1 MKRLASLAV
10 GPFLTSQSLFMN
22 KLLLTSLLA
31 SLGQLLAA
39 DSVPP
44 GSAVTDIGDR
54 LEIFVDRALIDSMEG
69 ATLVLGQP
77 RPEEIS
83 ITFDHPWE
91 SNFSAAYMTVIKDGG
106 TYRLYYRGGT
116 KTDTGI
122 IKAGTE
128 VTCYAESQDGK
139 TWVKPKLGLVE
150 FEGSKDNNIILGPTK
165 LRSSCNF
172 TAMLDDRPGVPAAE
186 RYKGVGAGTGREEGL
201 IRFVSP
207 DGIHWQIYSEKII
220 FAGYKLDSLNV
231 VSWLPAEQCYAIYM
245 RAWSEGGTPGNPK
258 PRDAY
263 RTIARA
269 VSKDFKTWS
278 EPVRMQFRGEEK
290 ARNLYSNATMPYFRA
305 PHILISMPHRM
316 ISEQVVPRAEL
327 EAYKTETR
335 AIANSIGDVML
346 MSSRDGTT
354 YDRTFMDAFVRPGME
369 RGAWHARSLFTSMGI
384 VPTGNAEISFYV
396 STNYAIPSHQIRRYS
411 LRTDGFASLHAGYS
425 GGTMTTKPLRFS
437 GEKLVLNYWTS
448 AAGSIR
454 AELLDEA
461 DKPLAGY
468 AAGDCQKIIG
478 NEIRRIVSWGDK
490 DNLSALAGKPVRLRF
505 RIVDA
510 DLYSLRF
517 E

>member
-1 MKRLASLAV
+1 
-10 GPFLTSQSLFMN
+10 MN
-22 KLLLTSLLA
+22 QLLLVSFLA

-39 DSVPP
+39 DIVPP
-44 GSAVTDIGDR
+44 RSAVMDIGDR
-54 LEIFVDRALIDSMEG
+54 LEIFVDRALIDSMDG
-69 ATLVLGQP
+69 TTLALDQP

-83 ITFDHPWE
+83 LTFDNPWE
-91 SNFSAAYMTVIKDGG
+91 GNFSAAYMTVIKDGG

-116 KTDTGI
+116 KADNGI
-122 IKAGTE
+122 TKAGTE
-128 VTCYAESQDGK
+128 VTCYAESADGK
-139 TWVKPKLGLVE
+139 TWVKPKLGLVA
-150 FEGSKDNNIILGPTK
+150 FEGSTENNIILGPTR

-172 TAMLDDRPGVPAAE
+172 TAMLDDRPGVPTAE
-186 RYKGVGAGTGREEGL
+186 RYKGVGSGSGREEGL

-207 DGIHWQIYSEKII
+207 DGIHWKIYSEEII

-269 VSKDFKTWS
+269 TSKDFKTWS
-278 EPVRMQFRGEEK
+278 EPVRMQFSGAEK

-316 ISEQVVPRAEL
+316 ISEEVVPRAEL
-327 EAYKTETR
+327 EAYKTELR
-335 AIANSIGDVML
+335 AITNSIGDVML

-354 YDRTFMDAFVRPGME
+354 YDRTFMEAFVRPGME
-369 RGAWHARSLFTSMGI
+369 RGAWHARSLFASMGI
-384 VPTGNAEISFYV
+384 VPTSDAEMSFYV
-396 STNYAIPSHQIRRYS
+396 STNYGLPSHQIRRYS
-411 LRTDGFASLHAGYS
+411 LRTDGFASLHAGS
-425 GGTMTTKPLRFS
+425 TGGTMTTKPLRFS

-448 AAGSIR
+448 AAGIIR
-454 AELLDEA
+454 VELLDEA
-461 DKPLAGY
+461 GKPLPGY

-478 NEIRRIVSWGDK
+478 NEISRTVTWGGQV
-490 DNLSALAGKPVRLRF
+490 NLSEFVGKPVRLRF

-517 E
+517 ER

>member
-1 MKRLASLAV
+1 MKKAYIILSALLAV
-10 GPFLTSQSLFMN
+10 S
-22 KLLLTSLLA
+22 
-31 SLGQLLAA
+31 GQLLAA
-39 DSVPP
+39 D
-44 GSAVTDIGDR
+44 AVTDIGDR
-54 LEIFVDRALIDSMEG
+54 LEIFVDHALIDTMDG
-69 ATLVLGQP
+69 ATLTLGQP

-83 ITFDHPWE
+83 LTFDHPWE
-91 SNFSAAYMTVIKDGG
+91 SSFSAAYMTVIKDGG
-106 TYRLYYRGGT
+106 TYRLYYRGGS
-116 KTDTGI
+116 KTDTGM

-186 RYKGVGAGTGREEGL
+186 RYKGVGSGSGREEGL

-207 DGIHWQIYSEKII
+207 DGIHWKIYSDEII

-263 RTIARA
+263 RTIARSI
-269 VSKDFKTWS
+269 SKDFKTWS
-278 EPVRMQFRGEEK
+278 EPVRMQFAGEEK

-305 PHILISMPHRM
+305 PHILISTPHRM
-316 ISEQVVPRAEL
+316 ISEEVVPRAEL
-327 EAYKTETR
+327 EAYHTELR
-335 AIANSIGDVML
+335 AITNSIGDVML

-369 RGAWHARSLFTSMGI
+369 RGAWHARSLFASMGI
-384 VPTGNAEISFYV
+384 VPTSDAEMSFYV

-411 LRTDGFASLHAGYS
+411 LRTDGFASIHAGYK
-425 GGTMTTKPLRFS
+425 GGTVTTKPLRFS

-448 AAGSIR
+448 AAGIIR
-454 AELLDEA
+454 VELLDEA
-461 DKPLAGY
+461 GKPLPGY

-478 NEIRRIVSWGDK
+478 NEIRRVVSWGGK
-490 DNLSALAGKPVRLRF
+490 DNLSDLVGKPVRLRF
-505 RIVDA
+505 RIIDA

-517 E
+517 EH

>member
-1 MKRLASLAV
+1 MKKAPIILSA
-10 GPFLTSQSLFMN
+10 
-22 KLLLTSLLA
+22 LLA
-31 SLGQLLAA
+31 ASGQLLAA
-39 DSVPP
+39 D
-44 GSAVTDIGDR
+44 AVTDIGDR
-54 LEIFVDRALIDSMEG
+54 LEIFVDRALIDTMDG
-69 ATLVLGQP
+69 ATLTLGQS

-83 ITFDHPWE
+83 LTFDHPWE
-91 SNFSAAYMTVIKDGG
+91 SSFSAAYMTVIKDGG
-106 TYRLYYRGGT
+106 TYRLYYRGGS
-116 KTDTGI
+116 KTNTGM

-128 VTCYAESQDGK
+128 VTCYAESRDGK

-186 RYKGVGAGTGREEGL
+186 RYKGVGSGSGREEGL

-207 DGIHWQIYSEKII
+207 DGIHWKIDSDEII
-220 FAGYKLDSLNV
+220 FDGYKLDSLNV

-263 RTIARA
+263 RTIARSI
-269 VSKDFKTWS
+269 SKDFKTWS
-278 EPVRMQFRGEEK
+278 EPLRMQFSGEEK

-305 PHILISMPHRM
+305 PHILISTPHRM
-316 ISEQVVPRAEL
+316 ISEEVVPRAEL
-327 EAYKTETR
+327 EAYHTELR
-335 AIANSIGDVML
+335 AITNSIGDVML

-369 RGAWHARSLFTSMGI
+369 RGAWHARSLLASMGI
-384 VPTGNAEISFYV
+384 LPTSDAEMSFYV

-411 LRTDGFASLHAGYS
+411 LRTDGFASIHAGYK
-425 GGTMTTKPLRFS
+425 GGTVTTKPLRFS

-448 AAGSIR
+448 AGGIIGV
-454 AELLDEA
+454 ELLDEA
-461 DKPLAGY
+461 GKPLPGY

-478 NEIRRIVSWGDK
+478 NEIRRVVSWGGK
-490 DNLSALAGKPVRLRF
+490 ANLSDLVGKPVRLRF
-505 RIVDA
+505 RIIDA

-517 E
+517 EH

>member
-1 MKRLASLAV
+1 MKKAPIILSA
-10 GPFLTSQSLFMN
+10 
-22 KLLLTSLLA
+22 LLA
-31 SLGQLLAA
+31 ASGQLLAA
-39 DSVPP
+39 D
-44 GSAVTDIGDR
+44 AVTDIGDR
-54 LEIFVDRALIDSMEG
+54 LEIFVDHALIDTMGG
-69 ATLVLGQP
+69 ATLALGQP

-83 ITFDHPWE
+83 LTFDHPWE
-91 SNFSAAYMTVIKDGG
+91 SSFSAAYMTVIKDGG

-116 KTDTGI
+116 KTDTGM
-122 IKAGTE
+122 IKAGSE
-128 VTCYAESQDGK
+128 VTCYAESRDGK

-186 RYKGVGAGTGREEGL
+186 RYKGVGSGSGREEGL

-207 DGIHWQIYSEKII
+207 DGIHWKIDSDEII
-220 FAGYKLDSLNV
+220 FDGYKLDSLNV

-263 RTIARA
+263 RTIARSI
-269 VSKDFKTWS
+269 SKDFKTWS
-278 EPVRMQFRGEEK
+278 EPLRMQFSGEEK

-305 PHILISMPHRM
+305 PHILISTPHRM
-316 ISEQVVPRAEL
+316 ISEEVVPRAEL
-327 EAYKTETR
+327 EAYHTELR
-335 AIANSIGDVML
+335 AITNSIGDVML

-369 RGAWHARSLFTSMGI
+369 RGAWHARSLFASMGI
-384 VPTGNAEISFYV
+384 VPISDAEMSFYV

-411 LRTDGFASLHAGYS
+411 LRTDGFASIHAGYK
-425 GGTMTTKPLRFS
+425 GGTVTTKPLRFS

-448 AAGSIR
+448 AGGIIGV
-454 AELLDEA
+454 ELLDEA
-461 DKPLAGY
+461 GKPLPGY

-478 NEIRRIVSWGDK
+478 NEIRRVVSWGGK
-490 DNLSALAGKPVRLRF
+490 ANLSDLVGKPVRLRF
-505 RIVDA
+505 RIIDA

-517 E
+517 EH

>member
-1 MKRLASLAV
+1 MKKAPIILSA
-10 GPFLTSQSLFMN
+10 
-22 KLLLTSLLA
+22 LLA
-31 SLGQLLAA
+31 ASGQLLAA
-39 DSVPP
+39 D
-44 GSAVTDIGDR
+44 AVTDIGDR
-54 LEIFVDRALIDSMEG
+54 LEIFVDHALIDTMGG
-69 ATLVLGQP
+69 ATLALGQP

-83 ITFDHPWE
+83 LTFDHPWE
-91 SNFSAAYMTVIKDGG
+91 SSFSAAYMTVIKDGG

-116 KTDTGI
+116 KTDTGM
-122 IKAGTE
+122 IKAGSE
-128 VTCYAESQDGK
+128 VTCYAESRDGK

-186 RYKGVGAGTGREEGL
+186 RYKGVGSGSGREEGL

-207 DGIHWQIYSEKII
+207 DGIHWKIDSDEII
-220 FAGYKLDSLNV
+220 FDGYKLDSLNV

-263 RTIARA
+263 RTIARSI
-269 VSKDFKTWS
+269 SKDFKTWS
-278 EPVRMQFRGEEK
+278 EPLRMQFSGEEK

-305 PHILISMPHRM
+305 PHILISTPHRM
-316 ISEQVVPRAEL
+316 ISEEVVPRAEL
-327 EAYKTETR
+327 EAYHTELR
-335 AIANSIGDVML
+335 AITNSIGDVML

-369 RGAWHARSLFTSMGI
+369 RGAWHARSLFASMGI
-384 VPTGNAEISFYV
+384 VPTSDAEMSFYV

-411 LRTDGFASLHAGYS
+411 LRTDGFASIHAGYK
-425 GGTMTTKPLRFS
+425 GGTVTTKPLRFS

-448 AAGSIR
+448 AGGIIGV
-454 AELLDEA
+454 ELLDEA
-461 DKPLAGY
+461 GKPLPGY

-478 NEIRRIVSWGDK
+478 NEIRRVVSWGGK
-490 DNLSALAGKPVRLRF
+490 ANLSDLVGKPVRLRF
-505 RIVDA
+505 RIIDA

-517 E
+517 EH